1 MEKKEILR
9 YLGAGKSNPQLDQLI
24 QRAESEII
32 QAATP
37 RYVSGKFPLSVT
49 DDGAV
54 VGGTYLS
61 SRTLAAHLNG
71 CQEAF
76 LVAFTLG
83 PGVDALIKR
92 YELVEMSLVPVLQA
106 CAAVYTEEQADAAQ
120 GDLEEYAR
128 EQGLFLRPR
137 YSPGYGDLPLS
148 TQRFLFD
155 ALQVSKRIGVTLTDT
170 FLMLP
175 MKSIT
180 GIVGLSPDP
189 SLCHVGKC
197 MSCSAENCPFRKAAE
212 NDMCREERT

>member
-1 MEKKEILR
+1 MDKKEILR
-9 YLGAGKSNPQLDQLI
+9 YLGAGNSDPQLDQLI
-24 QRAESEII
+24 VRAEKELI

-37 RYVSGKFPLSVT
+37 RYVSGKFSLSVK

-54 VGGTYLS
+54 IGGTYLS
-61 SRTLAAHLNG
+61 SKTLAAHLKG

-83 PGVDALIKR
+83 PGVDALIRR

-106 CAAVYTEEQADAAQ
+106 CAAVYTEEQADRAQ
-120 GDLEEYAR
+120 EDLEEYAK
-128 EQGLFLRPR
+128 EKGLFLRPR

-148 TQRFLFD
+148 SQRFLFD
-155 ALQVSKRIGVTLTDT
+155 ALQVSKKIGVTLTDT

-180 GIVGLSPDP
+180 GVVGLSKDP

-197 MSCSAENCPFRKAAE
+197 MSCSAKNCPFRKGEE
-212 NDMCREERT
+212 NETRTKEE

>member
-1 MEKKEILR
+1 MEKQEILR
-9 YLGAGKSNPQLDQLI
+9 YLGAGKSDPQLDLLIARAEKELI
-24 QRAESEII
+24 QV
-32 QAATP
+32 ATP
-37 RYVSGKFPLSVT
+37 RYVSGKFSLSVR

-54 VGGTYLS
+54 IGGTYLPS
-61 SRTLAAHLNG
+61 KTLAAHLKG

-83 PGVDALIKR
+83 PGVDALIRR

-106 CAAVYTEEQADAAQ
+106 CAAVYTEEQADQAQ
-120 GDLEEYAR
+120 EDLETYAK
-128 EQGLFLRPR
+128 EKGLFLRPR

-148 TQRFLFD
+148 SQRFLFD
-155 ALQVSKRIGVTLTDT
+155 ALQVSKKIGVTLTDT

-180 GIVGLSPDP
+180 GVVGLSKDP

-197 MSCSAENCPFRKAAE
+197 MSCSAKNCPFRKGEE
-212 NDMCREERT
+212 NDTRTKEE

>member
-1 MEKKEILR
+1 MDKKEILR
-9 YLGAGKSNPQLDQLI
+9 YLRAGNSDPQLDQLI
-24 QRAESEII
+24 ARAEKELI

-37 RYVSGKFPLSVT
+37 RYVSGKFSLSVK
-49 DDGAV
+49 DNGAV
-54 VGGTYLS
+54 IGGTYLPS
-61 SRTLAAHLNG
+61 KTLAAHLKG

-83 PGVDALIKR
+83 PGVDALIRR

-106 CAAVYTEEQADAAQ
+106 CAAVYTEEQADRAQ
-120 GDLEEYAR
+120 EDLEEYAK
-128 EQGLFLRPR
+128 EKGLFLRPR

-148 TQRFLFD
+148 SQRFLFD
-155 ALQVSKRIGVTLTDT
+155 ALQVPKKIGVTLTDT

-180 GIVGLSPDP
+180 GVVGLSTDP

-197 MSCSAENCPFRKAAE
+197 MSCSAKNCPFRKGEE
-212 NDMCREERT
+212 NETRTKEE